1 LAGALRAL
9 HAEKPKDVTLWQHLR
24 EIKDPIMAGV
34 VYEDIAATLGAVIAA
49 ASIGMTTYTGN
60 PVCSVLFSL
69 HLLLHHHVLTKDYSS
84 AHSYGM
90 VWDR

>member
-60 PVCSVLFSL
+60 PVCSVFCAPSAPSSSADQK
-69 HLLLHHHVLTKDYSS
+69 LLLCT
-84 AHSYGM
+84 
-90 VWDR
+90 